1 MKEKKSTPKSSVKKA
16 TVKKVAVKKVAP
28 AKVVKAAVKK
38 AAPAKA
44 VKAPAKKV
52 APAKAVKAPA
62 KKVAPAK
69 AVKAPAKKVAPAK
82 AVKAPAKKVAPAKAV
97 KAPAKKVAPA
107 KAVKAPVKV
116 EKTFSEAVSIAATS
130 LFELRAEK
138 VQLIDLRGVNDVAD
152 YYIVATCTSEA
163 QMQAI
168 LNELTKEFKAKN
180 IQTKG
185 IEYKS
190 GVQWAVFDAGF
201 ELMVHL
207 FEETKREEIQMD
219 RLYSD
224 AAIETLEEKDF
235 IKETTKNK
243 AITEDDLI

>member
-16 TVKKVAVKKVAP
+16 TVK
-28 AKVVKAAVKK
+28 KAAVKK

-69 AVKAPAKKVAPAK
+69 VVKAVAKKVAPAK
-82 AVKAPAKKVAPAKAV
+82 A
-97 KAPAKKVAPA
+97 
-107 KAVKAPVKV
+107 VKV

-138 VQLIDLRGVNDVAD
+138 VQLIDLRGVNNVAD

>member
-1 MKEKKSTPKSSVKKA
+1 MNEKKSTPKSSVKKA
-16 TVKKVAVKKVAP
+16 TTPAKKTTVAKKVAPAKAVKAATKKAAP

-38 AAPAKA
+38 VAPVKA
-44 VKAPAKKV
+44 VKAVAKKTAPAKVVKVIVKKV
-52 APAKAVKAPA
+52 AV
-62 KKVAPAK
+62 KKV
-69 AVKAPAKKVAPAK
+69 
-82 AVKAPAKKVAPAKAV
+82 
-97 KAPAKKVAPA
+97 
-107 KAVKAPVKV
+107 APVKV

-130 LFELRAEK
+130 LFELRAEN

-152 YYIVATCTSEA
+152 YYLIATCTSEA

-224 AAIETLEEKDF
+224 AAIQTLEEKDF
-235 IKETTKNK
+235 IKETTKKK

>member
-1 MKEKKSTPKSSVKKA
+1 MNEKKSTPKSSVKKA
-16 TVKKVAVKKVAP
+16 TTPAKKTTVAKKVAPAKAVKAATKKAAPAKVVKAATKKAAP

-38 AAPAKA
+38 
-44 VKAPAKKV
+44 V
-52 APAKAVKAPA
+52 
-62 KKVAPAK
+62 
-69 AVKAPAKKVAPAK
+69 
-82 AVKAPAKKVAPAKAV
+82 
-97 KAPAKKVAPA
+97 
-107 KAVKAPVKV
+107 APVKV

-130 LFELRAEK
+130 LFELRAEN

-152 YYIVATCTSEA
+152 YYLIATCTSEA

-207 FEETKREEIQMD
+207 FEETKREEIKMD

-224 AAIETLEEKDF
+224 AAIQTLEEKDF
-235 IKETTKNK
+235 IKETTKKK

>member
-1 MKEKKSTPKSSVKKA
+1 MNEKKSTRKPSVKKA
-16 TVKKVAVKKVAP
+16 TTPVKTATVKKEAAKKTVVKKE
-28 AKVVKAAVKK
+28 
-38 AAPAKA
+38 AAPKA
-44 VKAPAKKV
+44 TSKKAPAKKV
-52 APAKAVKAPA
+52 ATTKTVTKAVKTVKAVKATPA
-62 KKVAPAK
+62 KKKEAL
-69 AVKAPAKKVAPAK
+69 
-82 AVKAPAKKVAPAKAV
+82 
-97 KAPAKKVAPA
+97 
-107 KAVKAPVKV
+107 
-116 EKTFSEAVSIAATS
+116 SEAVSLAAVS
-130 LFELRAEK
+130 LFQLRAEN
-138 VQLIDLRGVNDVAD
+138 VQLIDLRGINDVAD
-152 YYIVATCTSEA
+152 YFLIATCTSEA

-168 LNELTKEFKAKN
+168 LNELTKEFKSKK

-224 AAIETLEEKDF
+224 ANIQNLQEKDF
-235 IKETTKNK
+235 IKKTTKNK

>member
-1 MKEKKSTPKSSVKKA
+1 MNEKKSTPKSSVKKA
-16 TVKKVAVKKVAP
+16 TTPAKKTTVAKKAAPAKAVKAATKKAAP

-38 AAPAKA
+38 
-44 VKAPAKKV
+44 V
-52 APAKAVKAPA
+52 
-62 KKVAPAK
+62 
-69 AVKAPAKKVAPAK
+69 
-82 AVKAPAKKVAPAKAV
+82 
-97 KAPAKKVAPA
+97 
-107 KAVKAPVKV
+107 APVKV

-130 LFELRAEK
+130 LFELRAEN

-152 YYIVATCTSEA
+152 YYLIATCTSEA

-224 AAIETLEEKDF
+224 AAIQTLEEKDF
-235 IKETTKNK
+235 IKETTKKK

>member
-1 MKEKKSTPKSSVKKA
+1 MNEKKSTPKSSVKKA
-16 TVKKVAVKKVAP
+16 TTPAKKTTVAKKAAPAKAVKTATKKAAPAKVVKAATKKAAP

-38 AAPAKA
+38 
-44 VKAPAKKV
+44 V
-52 APAKAVKAPA
+52 
-62 KKVAPAK
+62 
-69 AVKAPAKKVAPAK
+69 
-82 AVKAPAKKVAPAKAV
+82 
-97 KAPAKKVAPA
+97 
-107 KAVKAPVKV
+107 APVKV

-130 LFELRAEK
+130 LFELRAEN

-152 YYIVATCTSEA
+152 YYLIATCTSEA

-224 AAIETLEEKDF
+224 AAIQTLEEKDF
-235 IKETTKNK
+235 IKETTKKK

>member
-1 MKEKKSTPKSSVKKA
+1 MNAKKSTSKSSIK
-16 TVKKVAVKKVAP
+16 
-28 AKVVKAAVKK
+28 KAAVKK
-38 AAPAKA
+38 AAPAKV

-82 AVKAPAKKVAPAKAV
+82 AVKAPAKKVAPAKVVKVAVKKVAPAKVV

-130 LFELRAEK
+130 LFELRAEN

-152 YYIVATCTSEA
+152 YYLIATCTSEA

-224 AAIETLEEKDF
+224 AAIQTLEEKDF
-235 IKETTKNK
+235 IKETTKKK
-243 AITEDDLI
+243 AIIEDYLI